1 MEKKRKAPFSMPKGK
16 NLWILALKFILSFSI
31 IAFILLTEVK
41 IRDIPDALKD
51 IRVIWLVL
59 SFSLHAL
66 GLLISAYRWQILIR
80 AQGDEVPL
88 GFLAKSY
95 LVGNFFNLFL
105 PTRFGGDVVRIWDG
119 SRYSRSLLKSSA
131 IVLVERFTGII
142 ILLAF
147 AFAVSVS
154 RLNMAQSLPV
164 VWISLLAG
172 LLGLL
177 IAILFFTPFA
187 QSLLTKIPE
196 RGVLAK
202 IKAKMWEF
210 RKVVLVYREKK
221 GAFFR
226 ALFWAFLLQ
235 VNVIL
240 HYWLAGKAFDL
251 DIPVLD
257 YFIFIPVILLILTI
271 PLTIGG
277 LGLREVI
284 FIEIFKTYGVASYV
298 AISFSLIAD
307 FVFMLIIGI
316 IGGIIFITRK

>member
-1 MEKKRKAPFSMPKGK
+1 MPKGK
-16 NLWILALKFILSFSI
+16 KLWILALKFIISLSI

-41 IRDIPDALKD
+41 IKDIPDALKN

-80 AQGDEVPL
+80 AQRDEVPL

-142 ILLAF
+142 ILLGF
-147 AFAVSVS
+147 ALAASVS
-154 RLNMAQSLPV
+154 RLHMAQSLPV
-164 VWISLLAG
+164 IWISLLAG

-196 RGVLAK
+196 MGVLAK

-210 RKVVLVYREKK
+210 RNVVLVYKEKK

-271 PLTIGG
+271 PLTISG
-277 LGLREVI
+277 LGLREVL
-284 FIEIFKTYGVASYV
+284 FIEIFKAYGVASFV

-307 FVFMLIIGI
+307 FVFTLIIGI
-316 IGGIIFITRK
+316 IGGIIFVTRK